1 MPEDYRNAVK
11 NLQENSPDC
20 LNSNHVPEFLLPD
33 QSTRRTMALHS
44 EDSRLTLQLKSCHL
58 ISWVLKLWIRQIE
71 NSISSDLT
79 QKFFSFKLPECIKA
93 DFEKVQKYFSQI
105 DAQITAKITE
115 VFGKENTIWLHEE
128 GSGDLSDQIYK
139 VQKRIRPKV

>member
-58 ISWVLKLWIRQIE
+58 ISWVLKLLIRQIE
-71 NSISSDLT
+71 NSVSPDLS

-93 DFEKVQKYFSQI
+93 DFEKVQKYFR
-105 DAQITAKITE
+105 DDFKKKNCKISDI
-115 VFGKENTIWLHEE
+115 VQKGGE
-128 GSGDLSDQIYK
+128 GSGK
-139 VQKRIRPKV
+139 W